1 MPLNGRVQCIDHCI
15 HHLVAALNA
24 AGIRTVASCCGH
36 GKMPGR
42 IDLEDG
48 RILAIVNT
56 DAQVVWQA
64 LEQK

>member
-1 MPLNGRVQCIDHCI
+1 MNDH
-15 HHLVAALNA
+15 LKEGSWNAFVARAC
-24 AGIRTVASCCGH
+24 RPPH
-36 GKMPGR
+36 GKTPGR
-42 IDLEDG
+42 IDMEDG